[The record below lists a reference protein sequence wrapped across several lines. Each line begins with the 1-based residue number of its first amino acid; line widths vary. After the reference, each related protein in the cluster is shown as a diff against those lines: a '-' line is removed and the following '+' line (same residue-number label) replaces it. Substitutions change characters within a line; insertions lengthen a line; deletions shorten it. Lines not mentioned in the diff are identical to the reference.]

1 MLRTLRNKGRALASA
16 TATLALAGCLAFA
29 LAGCSGSN
37 SADGSDAPA
46 TPAVEQEVDADAEA
60 AADAAGTIT
69 FADDLGRTV
78 ELPAQIDKICPS
90 GFTAQQVLL
99 TMAPDKMVGLAQ
111 ELNDDQLKI
120 FGEKFADYPVFGA
133 VLGAKDD
140 LNREAVAAAAPQ
152 VIIDTGE
159 AKEGAEEDLNA
170 LQEQLG
176 IPVVFIEAKLSDYG
190 AAYARLGELL
200 GMEDRG
206 NELSAYCDDAY
217 QTVEAAM
224 AGIPEDQRVRMAY
237 LLGDNGL
244 NAIAKTSF
252 QGAVMDMVAD
262 NVVVVDDVSN
272 KGNGNE
278 VSLEQIALWN
288 PDLIIFQT
296 GSIYDTV
303 GDDPA
308 WVGIAAIDNDNYYQV
323 PNDPW
328 CWMNNPPTVNQ
339 LMGLQWLPRLLYPDA
354 FDDSIEDVTRAYY
367 STMYHYDLTDEELTD
382 LVKDAVRK

>member
-1 MLRTLRNKGRALASA
+1 MLKSFRKKGRALAVTASA
-16 TATLALAGCLAFA
+16 LALSGCLALALAGC
-29 LAGCSGSN
+29 
-37 SADGSDAPA
+37 SAPAANDGEGGDAPA
-46 TPAVEQEVDADAEA
+46 AEQQQGQQDQQA
-60 AADAAGTIT
+60 AADTIT
-69 FADDLGRTV
+69 FTDDLGRTV

-99 TMAPDKMVGLAQ
+99 TIAPDKLVGLAQ
-111 ELNDDQLKI
+111 ELNEDQLKI
-120 FGEKFADYPVFGA
+120 FGDKFADYPVFGA
-133 VLGAKDD
+133 VLGATDN

-159 AKEGAEEDLNA
+159 AKKGAEEDLNN

-190 AAYARLGELL
+190 AAYGRLGELL
-200 GMEDRG
+200 GMEERG
-206 NELSAYCDDAY
+206 NELAQYCTDAY
-217 QTVEAAM
+217 NTTETVM
-224 AGIPEDQRVRMAY
+224 AGIPENERVRMAY
-237 LLGDNGL
+237 LLGENGL

-262 NVVVVDDVSN
+262 NVVVVDDVSG

-303 GDDPA
+303 GDNPA
-308 WVGIAAIDNDNYYQV
+308 WAGIAAIDNDNYYQV

-354 FDDSIEDVTRAYY
+354 FDDSIEDVTRTYY
-367 STMYHYDLTDEELTD
+367 STMYHYDLTDEELAD